1 MVDDAAGGRKCF
13 SGAAIPPPM
22 ATTILLPA
30 AQPNIWT
37 PLHIR
42 PRPLCWLFIYAV
54 SRARRRDRR
63 VVVVLGVAD
72 LASDLRSDAG
82 ETYVAGR
89 ATPRRWC
96 GCWSV
101 SERRPMPPGGSKD
114 RKSVV

>member
-13 SGAAIPPPM
+13 SGAAILPPI
-22 ATTILLPA
+22 TTILLPA

-37 PLHIR
+37 SLHIR
-42 PRPLCWLFIYAV
+42 PRPLCWLFTYAV

-89 ATPRRWC
+89 ATPRASQ
-96 GCWSV
+96 SV
-101 SERRPMPPGGSKD
+101 GPCRRAAAT
-114 RKSVV
+114 VVLLQHSQNL